1 MNDPLRPPM
10 RQANY
15 RGQINRA
22 HSPVLAGGTPWA
34 TIMLGSLAPVLPVIP
49 AVPVLPPFGFLL
61 LLGWRLVRPGLLP
74 LWAGVPLGLFDDLFS
89 GQPFGSAIL
98 LWSLA
103 LIAVEL
109 VEARFPWRGFLHDW
123 QAAAALIILYIVAS
137 AVFSGGKL
145 SVAPLVLGPQIL
157 LSILSYP
164 IVAQMIALFDRMRLA
179 RIRKIG

>member
-1 MNDPLRPPM
+1 MNDPLRLPM

-15 RGQINRA
+15 RGRINQD
-22 HSPVLAGGTPWA
+22 HSPLLAGGLPWL

-49 AVPVLPPFGFLL
+49 AVPVLPPMGFMLM
-61 LLGWRLVRPGLLP
+61 LGWRLVRPGLLP

-103 LIAVEL
+103 LIAIEL
-109 VEARFPWRGFLHDW
+109 VEARFPWRRFVHDW
-123 QAAAALIILYIVAS
+123 QAAASLIMLYITVS

-145 SVAPLVLGPQIL
+145 AIAPYVLGPQIL
-157 LSILSYP
+157 LSIICYP
-164 IVAQMIALFDRMRLA
+164 IIAQLVAMLDRVRLA
-179 RIRKIG
+179 RIRKID

>member
-49 AVPVLPPFGFLL
+49 AVPVLPPLGFLL

-89 GQPFGSAIL
+89 GQPF
-98 LWSLA
+98 
-103 LIAVEL
+103 V
-109 VEARFPWRGFLHDW
+109 H
-123 QAAAALIILYIVAS
+123 
-137 AVFSGGKL
+137 SGGFSQKANIPPNL
-145 SVAPLVLGPQIL
+145 SVIL
-157 LSILSYP
+157 AQFKTRYLSRAGSR
-164 IVAQMIALFDRMRLA
+164 ANQT
-179 RIRKIG
+179 G